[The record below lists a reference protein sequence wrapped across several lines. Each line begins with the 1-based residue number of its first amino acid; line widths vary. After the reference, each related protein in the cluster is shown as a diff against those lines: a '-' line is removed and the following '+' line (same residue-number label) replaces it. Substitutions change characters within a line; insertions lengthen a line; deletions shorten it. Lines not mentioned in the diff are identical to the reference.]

1 MREIKEQKINTKRCR
16 KRIFRNSYEK
26 QRKVVSRFCDQNKT
40 ASTLCWNFWC
50 IFIFFVRI
58 SLSNSSISSALY
70 GRVEI
75 VNATYVVLTC
85 SMIVLKDHF
94 CLIATLF
101 WVMIRNYC
109 VAFFFC
115 LQNEF
120 SQLLVWT
127 LGIKRKVFEIDIDLI
142 KWIFPFFNLQIS
154 SPTGKNNCNL
164 ITLQRSKAFIPV
176 SADLCLYEILNPT
189 KMREVGQG
197 HSAKSRDRKQKHKW
211 QSTTH

>member
-109 VAFFFC
+109 VAFF
-115 LQNEF
+115 
-120 SQLLVWT
+120 LLT
-127 LGIKRKVFEIDIDLI
+127 
-142 KWIFPFFNLQIS
+142 KW
-154 SPTGKNNCNL
+154 
-164 ITLQRSKAFIPV
+164 V
-176 SADLCLYEILNPT
+176 
-189 KMREVGQG
+189 
-197 HSAKSRDRKQKHKW
+197 
-211 QSTTH
+211 QSTFGLNSWDKKKSIWNWHWLNKMNISVF